1 MTRKAAGRR
10 LLLRCFLCGIAFTGA
25 FLFDIE
31 SQSISPRSAFAEDT
45 AALSQLAQLTVKKGF
60 KNIGLG
66 QVCDRLRIG
75 GACKAYQINATVD
88 PAESQKFG
96 LQTGWQTSLNVLPQP
111 SDAAVVVITE
121 HDEHIGYAYLVGT
134 DGGLLAV
141 IIGLSP
147 AADGKWRWKPGPATD
162 DITRKFALEKA
173 YWLAQIKAIEALPD
187 RKN

>member
-31 SQSISPRSAFAEDT
+31 SPSISPRSAFAEDNT
-45 AALSQLAQLTVKKGF
+45 ALSQLAQLTVKKGF

-88 PAESQKFG
+88 SAESQKFG
-96 LQTGWQTSLNVLPQP
+96 LQAGWQTSLNVLPQQGGT
-111 SDAAVVVITE
+111 VVMVITS
-121 HDEHIGYAYLVGT
+121 HDEHIGYGYLVGT
-134 DGGLLAV
+134 DGNLLAV
-141 IIGLSP
+141 IVGLS
-147 AADGKWRWKPGPATD
+147 AGGKAWRWKPGPVTD
-162 DITRKFALEKA
+162 DIARTFALEKA
-173 YWLAQIKAIEALPD
+173 YWLAQIKDIQGLPD
-187 RKN
+187 RND